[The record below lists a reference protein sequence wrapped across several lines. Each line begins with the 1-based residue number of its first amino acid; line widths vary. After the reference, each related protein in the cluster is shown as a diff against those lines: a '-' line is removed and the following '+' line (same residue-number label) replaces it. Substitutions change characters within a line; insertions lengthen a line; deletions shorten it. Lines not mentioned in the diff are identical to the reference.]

1 MDNFDFQ
8 SINDNNSIF
17 CNEHIIDFNFNEK
30 NHLFLNDYFL
40 ESEDCNLSE
49 FSRFGEITQIN
60 NITSENTNLKNQKVQ
75 SIKDY
80 SIKPLFEVK
89 QIEQIFEPKENIIFL
104 KEEENL
110 DQVEIILQ
118 KRDKNL
124 PPIQYDYNKII
135 KEIFPK
141 IKNNAFIEDFK
152 QTPKLLVLEKK
163 MSDDTFNAPKRR
175 NRNKVPELND
185 GTKKLGRKK
194 KNDNKERLHNKS
206 SEDNIIKKIKSKLW
220 SYLIEFINNMLD
232 LYLKDEKIISLIKI
246 MKNIKGDKNPEKET
260 LIKELDYKMTIDET
274 KKENNLQYL
283 KMSIKDFLSQDISP
297 KFKTYSTDSNKK
309 IIEIILNNEKDK
321 DNSLIVFIFN
331 LTVGNWFDIF
341 TYKKELTDFIK
352 LNRDD
357 FNKIM
362 EKFIR
367 ADKLLDEIYKKL
379 KKNNYND
386 KEKNYFSFFISI
398 LYNFERWFFIKQKRK
413 RGEKK

>member
-163 MSDDTFNAPKRR
+163 
-175 NRNKVPELND
+175 
-185 GTKKLGRKK
+185 
-194 KNDNKERLHNKS
+194 
-206 SEDNIIKKIKSKLW
+206 
-220 SYLIEFINNMLD
+220 
-232 LYLKDEKIISLIKI
+232 
-246 MKNIKGDKNPEKET
+246 
-260 LIKELDYKMTIDET
+260 
-274 KKENNLQYL
+274 
-283 KMSIKDFLSQDISP
+283 
-297 KFKTYSTDSNKK
+297 
-309 IIEIILNNEKDK
+309 
-321 DNSLIVFIFN
+321 
-331 LTVGNWFDIF
+331 
-341 TYKKELTDFIK
+341 
-352 LNRDD
+352 
-357 FNKIM
+357 
-362 EKFIR
+362 
-367 ADKLLDEIYKKL
+367 
-379 KKNNYND
+379 
-386 KEKNYFSFFISI
+386 
-398 LYNFERWFFIKQKRK
+398 
-413 RGEKK
+413 

>member
-309 IIEIILNNEKDK
+309 
-321 DNSLIVFIFN
+321 
-331 LTVGNWFDIF
+331 
-341 TYKKELTDFIK
+341 
-352 LNRDD
+352 
-357 FNKIM
+357 KI
-362 EKFIR
+362 
-367 ADKLLDEIYKKL
+367 
-379 KKNNYND
+379 
-386 KEKNYFSFFISI
+386 
-398 LYNFERWFFIKQKRK
+398 
-413 RGEKK
+413 